1 MMRGIGR
8 SAILFVVLIT
18 VMLVSYQV
26 LRTALLKNS
35 QEIGT
40 ALAEDCVSEEGKNL
54 TVYETLL
61 AYGTDTLAAHR
72 ENGSSD
78 AEIGDWAQTYF
89 RSVLEVLGE
98 DAVDPYG
105 VIDGKIVAANPW
117 EGDAGYD
124 FTRTEWYRPALEADG
139 TAIFTNVYTD
149 AVYHREVITIAQRCR
164 GTDDVLAFDIFPENF
179 LFTLQSLELPDGAS
193 LYLCDGNGT
202 LMYRQTD
209 MERSDDEMQSYVH
222 RLLEEIQRGEHERYD
237 ASVVDLDGERR
248 GVYYSYMP
256 NDWMAVVTI
265 PYTSILADLQVL
277 TRGFAIVFAIVLLAF
292 GLMSW
297 KDLKVRRKME
307 RTNETV
313 RVLGNSYYAL
323 YRVDV
328 AKGTYEMIK
337 GSDYIRGRIGPAGE
351 YAQLLAVMGE
361 VLEEETRDEYMQS
374 FSLES
379 IRHLVQR
386 RVRNFG
392 GDFLRRFGEEYRWV
406 NIRVLFDESLQPEE
420 VVLCFR
426 EVDQEKRR
434 QLQERRLLEESLKT
448 ARQNE
453 QSKQAFFSSM
463 SHDMRT
469 PLNAIIG
476 LTELASGTVADPE
489 KTAGYLEKIDR
500 SSRQLLELIN
510 EILDMSRL
518 EQGKLV
524 LNNRRFDLKKCVEEC
539 ADTFRHQAE
548 REQKAFAVTIDV
560 LDTIV
565 LGDPFRLNQILNNL
579 LSNAFKFTAPGDR
592 IALSLTQAKAGDYD
606 AYTLVV
612 SDTGIGMS
620 AEFLEKLYEPYAR
633 ETRFGTPQV
642 AGTGLGMAI
651 VKSLVDQMGGQISVE
666 SAPGEGSTFTV
677 VLSLMA
683 VRGENAPEQEKSG
696 GRHAPFSMKGLHILL
711 AEDNAVNM
719 EIATEMLSMNGV
731 EVTQAWNGREVLER
745 FRESEPFT
753 FDAILMDMQMPE
765 MNGCEAAEHIRR
777 LKRPDAGRVPI
788 IAVTAN
794 AFAEDVAATAKAGMD
809 AHISKPIDF
818 RLLYRTLEKLIEK
831 KEPDGSA

>member
-1 MMRGIGR
+1 MMRELWR
-8 SAILFVVLIT
+8 SVVLFVVLIT

-40 ALAEDCVSEEGKNL
+40 ALTEDCVSEEQNNL

-61 AYGTDTLAAHR
+61 AYGTDTLKSHR
-72 ENGSSD
+72 ESGSSA
-78 AEIGDWAQTYF
+78 AEIESWAHTYF
-89 RSVLEVLGE
+89 QSVLEVLGE
-98 DAVDPYG
+98 EVDPYG
-105 VIDGKIVAANPW
+105 VINGKIVAANPW

-124 FTRTEWYRPALEADG
+124 FSRTEWYRQAMEAAG
-139 TAIFTNVYTD
+139 TVIFTDVYMD
-149 AVYHREVITIAQRCR
+149 AVYNREVITIAQQCR
-164 GTDDVLAFDIFPENF
+164 GSDDVLAFDIFPENF
-179 LFTLQSLELPDGAS
+179 LFTLQSLELPEGAS
-193 LYLCDGNGT
+193 LFLCDGNGT

-209 MERSDDEMQSYVH
+209 MNYSDAEMQTYVH

-237 ASVVDLDGERR
+237 ASILDLDGAQR
-248 GVYYSYMP
+248 GVYYSYMS
-256 NDWMAVVTI
+256 NDWIAVVTI
-265 PYTSILADLQVL
+265 PYTSILADLEIL
-277 TRGFAIVFAIVLLAF
+277 TIGFAIVFAILLLIF

-297 KDLKVRRKME
+297 RDMRVRRRME

-328 AKGTYEMIK
+328 AKGSYEMIK
-337 GSDYIRGRIGPAGE
+337 GSDYIRGHIGPTGDYTE
-351 YAQLLAVMGE
+351 LLNVMGD
-361 VLEEETRDEYMQS
+361 VIEEETRDEYMQS

-379 IRHLVQR
+379 IRGLVER

-434 QLQERRLLEESLKT
+434 QLQERRLLEDSLKT

-453 QSKQAFFSSM
+453 QSKQAFFSNM

-476 LTELASGTVADPE
+476 LTELASRTVADPQ
-489 KTAGYLEKIDR
+489 KTADYLKKIDR

-510 EILDMSRL
+510 EILDMSRM

-524 LNNRRFDLKKCVEEC
+524 LNNRRFDLKKCMEEC
-539 ADTFRHQAE
+539 ADSFRYQAE
-548 REQKAFAVTIDV
+548 RENKEFAVAIDV
-560 LDTIV
+560 RDALV
-565 LGDPFRLNQILNNL
+565 MGDPFRLNQILNNL
-579 LSNAFKFTAPGDR
+579 LSNAFKFTSPGDSVS
-592 IALSLTQAKAGDYD
+592 LSVTQAEGRDYA

-612 SDTGIGMS
+612 ADTGIGMS
-620 AEFLEKLYEPYAR
+620 EEFLKKIYEPYAR
-633 ETRFGTPQV
+633 ESRFGTQQV

-651 VKSLVDQMGGQISVE
+651 VKSLVDQMDGQISVK
-666 SAPGEGSTFTV
+666 SAPGEGSAFTV
-677 VLSLMA
+677 ILPLMA
-683 VRGENAPEQEKSG
+683 VRGENEPEQEKASG
-696 GRHAPFSMKGLHILL
+696 RSAPFSLEGLHILL

-719 EIATEMLSMNGV
+719 EITTEMLTMNGI

-745 FRESEPFT
+745 FKAAPPYF

-765 MNGCEAAEHIRR
+765 MDGCEAAEHIRH
-777 LKRPDAGRVPI
+777 LHRPDAAGVPI

-794 AFAEDVAATAKAGMD
+794 AFAEDIAATAKAGMD
-809 AHISKPIDF
+809 AHVSKPIDF
-818 RLLYRTLEKLIEK
+818 RILYRTLEQLVK
-831 KEPDGSA
+831 KEEPGGSE